1 MRLVPTIVFLGLL
14 AGCSGSPAPSEP
26 TPASA
31 PAEAAVPENVMEN
44 FEMRLWPSTEDA
56 GENLVPLLYI
66 RAERVMGLGGD
77 TKELTFEGAEAVVP
91 ATSPDSRELQF
102 TAKYGSFVEGE
113 RALLR
118 DGVVARIDDMT
129 IELEEITWSVVPGE
143 GGAASSGVAASDRP
157 LRIVSP
163 TQNLEAQALRL
174 YAATETIELREVT
187 GEITFIGELP

>member
-1 MRLVPTIVFLGLL
+1 
-14 AGCSGSPAPSEP
+14 
-26 TPASA
+26 
-31 PAEAAVPENVMEN
+31 MEN
-44 FEMRLWPSTEDA
+44 FEMRLWPSTENP
-56 GENLVPLLYI
+56 GENLAPLLYI

-91 ATSPDSRELQF
+91 ATSPESRELQF
-102 TAKYGSFVEGE
+102 TAKFGSFVEGE

-129 IELEEITWSVVPGE
+129 IELEEITWSIMPGE
-143 GGAASSGVAASDRP
+143 GGAAGSGLAASDRP

-174 YAATETIELREVT
+174 YADTETLELREVT